1 MKIYY
6 FTTEDLVSF
15 GNYLLS
21 EGRTEVKM
29 QHPEFSQEQKEESL
43 KHVSHADV
51 ANWFDTQTVELAE

>member
-1 MKIYY
+1 MKINY

-21 EGRTEVKM
+21 EARTETKM

-51 ANWFDTQTVELAE
+51 ANWFDTQTVKPAD

>member
-21 EGRTEVKM
+21 EVRTETKM
-29 QHPEFSQEQKEESL
+29 QHPEFDQEQKEESL

-51 ANWFDTQTVELAE
+51 ANWFETQTVELAE